1 VTTDTKRENGGR
13 DKRGRFVTGC
23 AGGPGNPHLKH
34 LASLQSAVRDA
45 VSPDDLRGV
54 LRKLVALAGSG
65 DVHAA
70 RVLLDRCLGKP
81 NPEARHI
88 AFELPSLGSS
98 SDILAAFVAVAQS
111 VASGELAIEDAGQI
125 GRLLEG
131 VTKAREATEVEER
144 INALEAAVA
153 AKGGH
158 R

>member
-1 VTTDTKRENGGR
+1 MADSKRENGGR

-23 AGGPGNPHLKH
+23 AGCPGNPHLKH
-34 LASLQSAVRDA
+34 LASLQNAVREA
-45 VSPDDLRGV
+45 VTPEALGRV
-54 LRKLVALAGSG
+54 LRKLVTLAQAG

-98 SDILAAFVAVAQS
+98 SDILAAFVAVAQR
-111 VASGELAIEDAGQI
+111 VASGQLAVDDASQI

-144 INALEAAVA
+144 IAALEAVA
-153 AKGGH
+153 ATKGG
-158 R
+158 RQ